1 MGSSLMG
8 SFTATMARGSGGW
21 IADEVMVMDVVKGRG
36 AVFVERSTGQWV
48 VRDPEGDFWTLPT
61 VDDPW
66 RHRLPFHP
74 TEDTVSVPVQG
85 LAKQF
90 LGSQFRLPED
100 KAQTAEHLRIEG
112 EPERR
117 RTWKEGG

>member
-74 TEDTVSVPVQG
+74 TEDTGLDPVPGHYKHVLG
-85 LAKQF
+85 LPF
-90 LGSQFRLPED
+90 
-100 KAQTAEHLRIEG
+100 
-112 EPERR
+112 
-117 RTWKEGG
+117 